1 MALTVENIE
10 SFESVEAIFNELYD
24 SSEVYLNQDNNPWS
38 LSAATPMEAN
48 KRSVFGEL
56 FFNTLNNGGV
66 VVRVIIDGTTVS
78 MFSGKVEEGLFKIY
92 YSLYNNY
99 NGSRA
104 WLYDNTIMTEHL
116 MSIREHFLSLD
127 VIGYKLDT
135 IYGSTLY
142 NYHKLNKPVIGLHS
156 SITEAPVIESHPTV
170 RTITYLF

>member
-1 MALTVENIE
+1 MALTVENVE

-38 LSAATPMEAN
+38 VVATPSDAN
-48 KRSVFGEL
+48 KKPIFTEM
-56 FFNTLNNGGV
+56 FFNTLNNDGV
-66 VVRVIIDGTTVS
+66 VVRVVIDGTTVS
-78 MFSGKVEEGLFKIY
+78 MFSGKVVEGLFKIY

-116 MSIREHFLSLD
+116 TAIREYFLAFD
-127 VIGYKLDT
+127 VVGYKLDT
-135 IYGSTLY
+135 LYESTMY
-142 NYHKLNKPVIGLHS
+142 NYHKLNKPVLGLHS
-156 SITEAPVIESHPTV
+156 SITEDPVNDLRPTI